1 MKGISPNRNM
11 PEVYTG
17 QWRDILK
24 AQRSDVERS
33 GLETDMTQRR
43 LLTAICTAVM
53 FMALSW
59 SGTAGAQTALPTATL
74 TSGQTYTV
82 QSGDNLSRIAQ
93 RFGVSLTAL
102 MDANNIRDAN
112 MVRLGQ
118 ILTIPTTVSASSTR
132 IFVTATPS
140 AATTAETT
148 AVYDTVR
155 NGDTLASIAR
165 RNDTTLEELIRLNNV
180 VNPDLVLVGQ
190 RILVHAGG
198 AAATATQT
206 GDSSA
211 SDTPATMPFSTGL
224 TIFVQDQP
232 PTSVVQQITELH
244 LDWVKIDVSW
254 KAVEA
259 TRGDFNFTVLDEAVN
274 ALNQANIKVL
284 LTLSGDTPPWARTS
298 TQEDGP
304 PDDFANFAAYTSAIS
319 AHFEGRVTAY
329 QIWNEPNLRRQWS
342 SDRHRIDPASYFDLL
357 RQAYAS
363 IKAADPD
370 AMVISAG
377 LAPTGFNDGVNALN
391 DRLYLQS
398 LYDLGLK
405 NTTDAVAVH
414 AVGFANPPDAECC
427 QKSVGVETHYEN
439 RSFYFKNTLDDYH
452 AITEANNDARPL
464 WVTKFGWGTS
474 EDGVTPGEGLV
485 YVTYNSLVEQATYI
499 PGAYNLARNMG
510 YIGPMFLFNFNGCQF
525 NVPRPEE
532 CYFSLLGPS
541 GAPRAAFNTLRA
553 MR

>member
-1 MKGISPNRNM
+1 M
-11 PEVYTG
+11 
-17 QWRDILK
+17 
-24 AQRSDVERS
+24 AQRRI
-33 GLETDMTQRR
+33 
-43 LLTAICTAVM
+43 LTAGCTAVL
-53 FMALSW
+53 FMALLCG
-59 SGTAGAQTALPTATL
+59 GTAGAQTASPTPAT
-74 TSGQTYTV
+74 SVGQTYTV

-93 RFGVSLTAL
+93 RFGVSLNAL
-102 MDANNIRDAN
+102 MDANNITDPN
-112 MVRLGQ
+112 VIRLGQ
-118 ILTIPTTVSASSTR
+118 VLTIPAGAGATSTR
-132 IFVTATPS
+132 PALTATPS
-140 AATTAETT
+140 ATAGARTTDDATGI
-148 AVYDTVR
+148 YDTVR

-165 RNDTTLEELIRLNNV
+165 RNDTTLEELIRLNNI
-180 VNPDLVLVGQ
+180 VNPDLILVGQ
-190 RILVHAGG
+190 RIIVREGRDV
-198 AAATATQT
+198 ATNEP
-206 GDSSA
+206 GISSTA
-211 SDTPATMPFSTGL
+211 SAPSNTTFATGL

-232 PTSVVQQITELH
+232 PASVVQQVAELP

-254 KAVEA
+254 EA
-259 TRGDFNFTVLDEAVN
+259 IEPAQGVFNFVVLDEAVN
-274 ALNQANIKVL
+274 ALNSANINIL
-284 LTLSGDTPPWARTS
+284 LTLSGDTPVWARTVA
-298 TQEDGP
+298 QEDGP
-304 PDDFANFAAYTSAIS
+304 PDDFATFATYTSTIA
-319 AHFEGRVTAY
+319 AHFERRVAAY

-357 RQAYAS
+357 RQAYAA
-363 IKAADPD
+363 IKAADPA

-405 NTTDAVAVH
+405 NVTDAVAVH
-414 AVGFANPPDAECC
+414 AVGFANPPEAECC
-427 QKSVGVETHYEN
+427 QKPDGVETHYEN

-452 AITEANNDARPL
+452 AITQANEDQRPL

-474 EDGVTPGEGLV
+474 EDTETPGEGLV

-499 PGAYNLARNMG
+499 PGAYTLARSMG

>member
-1 MKGISPNRNM
+1 MF
-11 PEVYTG
+11 
-17 QWRDILK
+17 
-24 AQRSDVERS
+24 AA
-33 GLETDMTQRR
+33 
-43 LLTAICTAVM
+43 LLWGGV
-53 FMALSW
+53 
-59 SGTAGAQTALPTATL
+59 AGAQSASPTAATPA
-74 TSGQTYTV
+74 GQTYTV

-93 RFGVSLTAL
+93 RFGVSLDDL
-102 MDANNIRDAN
+102 MDANNISDAN
-112 MVRLGQ
+112 VIRLGQ
-118 ILTIPTTVSASSTR
+118 VLVIPDGASATSTR
-132 IFVTATPS
+132 AAVTATPS
-140 AATTAETT
+140 VTTTAVISAEAT

-165 RNDTTLEELIRLNNV
+165 RNDTTLEELIRLNNI
-180 VNPDLVLVGQ
+180 VNPDLILVGQ
-190 RILVHAGG
+190 RVIVRAGRIP
-198 AAATATQT
+198 AATNAP
-206 GDSSA
+206 GASSTVGA
-211 SDTPATMPFSTGL
+211 PSTTTFATGL

-232 PTSVVQQITELH
+232 PASVVEQVSELP

-254 KAVEA
+254 EA
-259 TRGDFNFTVLDEAVN
+259 IEPAQGVFNFVVLDEAVN
-274 ALNQANIKVL
+274 ALNRANIDIL
-284 LTLSGDTPPWARTS
+284 LTLSGDTPVWARTVS
-298 TQEDGP
+298 QEDGP
-304 PDDFANFAAYTSAIS
+304 PDDFAAFATYTGTMAT
-319 AHFEGRVTAY
+319 HFAGRVTAY

-357 RQAYAS
+357 RQSYAA
-363 IKAADPD
+363 IKAADP
-370 AMVISAG
+370 AALVISAG

-405 NTTDAVAVH
+405 SVTDAVAVH

-427 QKSVGVETHYEN
+427 QKPDGVETHYEN

-452 AITEANNDARPL
+452 AITQANEDERPL

-474 EDGVTPGEGLV
+474 EDTETPGEGLV

-525 NVPRPEE
+525 NVARPEE